1 MSGQPPH
8 DLDAERA
15 VLGALLSGAD
25 LAGAGPLASMDFY
38 RPAHALIFEAVCA
51 LDSGGRPRD
60 PVAVGDELRQRG
72 ALGRMGGA
80 PYLITCMQ
88 ACPAPAS
95 AGYYAGIVRD
105 HARRRRLIEVAA
117 RLHQTAMAPGDP
129 DTLAER
135 VSEIS
140 GALASEGIGHSD
152 TSPGSI
158 RGLLT
163 GKRDGAW
170 LGVQEFAPLRYHI
183 PGIIAEGVTVLA
195 GAPKVGKSWLV
206 LACGL
211 AVAGPGAALGKLWC
225 AESRPVF
232 YLALEDGDRRM
243 QERCRILL
251 DGKYRPRG
259 SAEIPAAFTYLT
271 RVRPGA
277 IVATIGE
284 YLDASGKLEPLVII
298 DTLGRV
304 LPPADYGETAYG
316 RDYRIMTELKDLAD
330 AWPGTSLL
338 ISHHDRKAESPDFV
352 EQVSGTNG
360 IAGGADTVIVLTR
373 PRGESSGLLHVTGR
387 DVTEDSYAVSFD
399 GGAWTLDGD
408 GLAEAA
414 GTARARR
421 ATAGLSERSVEII
434 AYVIGRGEPVSPAEV
449 AKALGL
455 DGDQAGKY
463 LRRAA
468 ETGRL
473 AKAERG
479 LYGPRRSVR
488 TSEPGTGDDGPG
500 AEPS

>member
-183 PGIIAEGVTVLA
+183 PGIIAEGVTVSPGRRRSASPGSCSPAAWPSPGRAPRWGSGVPSRGPCSISRSKTATGGCRSAADLA
-195 GAPKVGKSWLV
+195 H
-206 LACGL
+206 
-211 AVAGPGAALGKLWC
+211 
-225 AESRPVF
+225 
-232 YLALEDGDRRM
+232 
-243 QERCRILL
+243 
-251 DGKYRPRG
+251 GKYRPRG
-259 SAEIPAAFTYLT
+259 SP
-271 RVRPGA
+271 R
-277 IVATIGE
+277 
-284 YLDASGKLEPLVII
+284 S
-298 DTLGRV
+298 
-304 LPPADYGETAYG
+304 PP
-316 RDYRIMTELKDLAD
+316 R
-330 AWPGTSLL
+330 
-338 ISHHDRKAESPDFV
+338 SP
-352 EQVSGTNG
+352 T
-360 IAGGADTVIVLTR
+360 
-373 PRGESSGLLHVTGR
+373 
-387 DVTEDSYAVSFD
+387 
-399 GGAWTLDGD
+399 
-408 GLAEAA
+408 
-414 GTARARR
+414 
-421 ATAGLSERSVEII
+421 
-434 AYVIGRGEPVSPAEV
+434 
-449 AKALGL
+449 
-455 DGDQAGKY
+455 
-463 LRRAA
+463 
-468 ETGRL
+468 
-473 AKAERG
+473 
-479 LYGPRRSVR
+479 
-488 TSEPGTGDDGPG
+488 
-500 AEPS
+500 

>member
-1 MSGQPPH
+1 MSSQPPH

-25 LAGAGPLASMDFY
+25 LAGAGPLASTDFY

-51 LDSGGRPRD
+51 LDSGGKPRD

-117 RLHQTAMAPGDP
+117 RLYQTAMAPGDP

-170 LGVQEFAPLRYHI
+170 LGVQEFAPLRYHV

-373 PRGESSGLLHVTGR
+373 
-387 DVTEDSYAVSFD
+387 
-399 GGAWTLDGD
+399 
-408 GLAEAA
+408 
-414 GTARARR
+414 
-421 ATAGLSERSVEII
+421 
-434 AYVIGRGEPVSPAEV
+434 
-449 AKALGL
+449 
-455 DGDQAGKY
+455 
-463 LRRAA
+463 RAA
-468 ETGRL
+468 S
-473 AKAERG
+473 
-479 LYGPRRSVR
+479 P
-488 TSEPGTGDDGPG
+488 PGCCT
-500 AEPS
+500 